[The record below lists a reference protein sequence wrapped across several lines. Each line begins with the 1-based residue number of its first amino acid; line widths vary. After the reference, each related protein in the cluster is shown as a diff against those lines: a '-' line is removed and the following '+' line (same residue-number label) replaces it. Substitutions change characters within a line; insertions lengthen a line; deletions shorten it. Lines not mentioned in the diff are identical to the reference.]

1 MQSKPMLTA
10 PDLAQGLPEVSDV
23 LCPVWPVWRWW
34 CRHLWPGS
42 AAQDATCV
50 VGPSSARHGSRCV
63 PVPGPVLPSPACSD
77 HTHTTLYTCSEE
89 QTSSDFWSQVD
100 PC

>member
-10 PDLAQGLPEVSDV
+10 PDLAQELPEVSDV
-23 LCPVWPVWRWW
+23 MCPVWPVWRWW

-50 VGPSSARHGSRCV
+50 VRTKLSQAWQ
-63 PVPGPVLPSPACSD
+63 PVCACTWASPPQPGL
-77 HTHTTLYTCSEE
+77 
-89 QTSSDFWSQVD
+89 Q
-100 PC
+100 